1 MGGHQLTPTVGQNRL
16 QTSLANMSG
25 SCPRHMEKPRQL
37 HGLWEMGGSGVQ
49 HLGAGASPGG
59 ILIASHFRDLTQQLL
74 KTHSWLVYERRLQC
88 SRLLLQSSH
97 ELFLLDWTP
106 SSHMRSTFLLREHY
120 PSFNFVRSKQ
130 AALWQVTGELS
141 ISLNLQQP
149 ISSCSLIRF
158 LYSSLHF
165 LWGHS

>member
-1 MGGHQLTPTVGQNRL
+1 MHLLESVEALALGGHQLTPTVGQNRL

-97 ELFLLDWTP
+97 ELFCWTGHLL
-106 SSHMRSTFLLREHY
+106 
-120 PSFNFVRSKQ
+120 
-130 AALWQVTGELS
+130 
-141 ISLNLQQP
+141 P
-149 ISSCSLIRF
+149 ICVQLSCSESITPPSILLEVSRQLF
-158 LYSSLHF
+158 GRSQESSA
-165 LWGHS
+165 SP